1 MFNKLL
7 VVLGLALASAL
18 VLVETANAQER
29 VDEGVTVKYSK
40 KTVIDFSDVT
50 IQGEL
55 VKPEGSYL
63 VNRKRTKF
71 SQLIQIRSNFNP
83 ELFGSTDMF

>member
-1 MFNKLL
+1 MKKLMM
-7 VVLGLALASAL
+7 VLCGALIIGLASAA
-18 VLVETANAQER
+18 VAQQT
-29 VDEGVTVKYSK
+29 VQEGNSVAYKK

-71 SQLIQIRSNFNP
+71 SQLIQIRQNFNP
-83 ELFGSTDMF
+83 ELFNSTDMF

>member
-1 MFNKLL
+1 MKRFILSVIAVMIFSTGAIMAEEVNEGSK
-7 VVLGLALASAL
+7 VVY
-18 VLVETANAQER
+18 
-29 VDEGVTVKYSK
+29 KK

-71 SQLIQIRSNFNP
+71 SQLIKIRSDFNA
-83 ELFGSTDMF
+83 ELFNSTDMF